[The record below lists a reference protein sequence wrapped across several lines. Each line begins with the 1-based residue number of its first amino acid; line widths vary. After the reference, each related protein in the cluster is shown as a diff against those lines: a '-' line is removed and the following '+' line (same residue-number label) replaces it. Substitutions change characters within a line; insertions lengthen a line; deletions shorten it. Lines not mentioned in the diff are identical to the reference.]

1 MPSTQAILGGG
12 YNHADA
18 GLYAGTPQLVLK
30 SPSEPAQS
38 TPLPVSLN
46 ASLLSPPFHPQH
58 SPEPAPWS
66 SGTRSS
72 GADANNVENAPT
84 PMILTPHFL
93 ENQSIHSPFLEHP
106 GFSPATS
113 STRFPTADFTD
124 MEPSL
129 SSHTQDDSLAFLN
142 LSSSSGMQVD
152 LVTAALS
159 AGPGYHGA
167 LSQAA
172 GHAPSQQA
180 TPPASPDSQS
190 TEQYPTGKRRR
201 LSVPKDPRAAKRL
214 RSQRQGDDENLEALY
229 KLLVPRNAGVVQKK
243 DRLGMSTS
251 PLFLLF
257 PDDDDDDRVFDVI
270 VSSPSCENVDADPRR
285 LKTATNDLRV
295 DERLSVDFTLAAG
308 RAHGEFLIF
317 WR

>member
-1 MPSTQAILGGG
+1 MPSTQTILGGG
-12 YNHADA
+12 CGHADA
-18 GLYAGTPQLVLK
+18 GLYTGTPQLILK

-66 SGTRSS
+66 LGTRSS
-72 GADANNVENAPT
+72 EADANNVKNLQI

-113 STRFPTADFTD
+113 STRLPTAEFTD
-124 MEPSL
+124 MEASL
-129 SSHTQDDSLAFLN
+129 SSHTHDSSLAFLN
-142 LSSSSGMQVD
+142 MSSGMQVD
-152 LVTAALS
+152 FVTATVS
-159 AGPGYHGA
+159 AGPGYHGT

-172 GHAPSQQA
+172 GHTPSQQA

-190 TEQYPTGKRRR
+190 TEQHPTGKKRR

-229 KLLVPRNAGVVQKK
+229 KLLVPRSAGVVQKK

-251 PLFLLF
+251 P
-257 PDDDDDDRVFDVI
+257 
-270 VSSPSCENVDADPRR
+270 
-285 LKTATNDLRV
+285 
-295 DERLSVDFTLAAG
+295 
-308 RAHGEFLIF
+308 
-317 WR
+317 